1 MARGVWEMM
10 EGGGGRE
17 GDGVGGGPGEGVNYV
32 KSTSDAKYQE
42 S

>member
-1 MARGVWEMM
+1 MRDG
-10 EGGGGRE
+10 GGGGRE

-32 KSTSDAKYQE
+32 KNTSDEKYQE

>member
-1 MARGVWEMM
+1 MGDG
-10 EGGGGRE
+10 GGGGRE

-32 KSTSDAKYQE
+32 KNMSDEKYQE